1 MRFLPNVTFEP
12 LAGFTEK
19 FWCHGQ
25 IALGS
30 SDVHVPEISRQ
41 LGQQALHI
49 SSLAIPANQPMNCEG
64 VSQVMKSGLKTS
76 SIMPLHSCSQAQA
89 AEDSVCGPSGYPVS
103 RARNEEWG
111 R

>member
-30 SDVHVPEISRQ
+30 GDVHVPEISRQ

-49 SSLAIPANQPMNCEG
+49 SSFAIQTNQPMNSEG

-76 SIMPLHSCSQAQA
+76 SMELYKVLCNR
-89 AEDSVCGPSGYPVS
+89 PS
-103 RARNEEWG
+103 EEENRHRWQSTTH
-111 R
+111 